1 MLGHFAITHIPPL
14 FVTAALTFGG
24 LIPLFD
30 AEFAI
35 REFGLPNQAAI
46 SKPAQ
51 SLMMT
56 SAGRG
61 TAIGLA
67 LTTLYLQGKLIE
79 FDTVLSV
86 LWFVGIID
94 GYVCWREGVPGRGVF
109 RATSG
114 VVIAAWGLFGLTSR
128 L

>member
-1 MLGHFAITHIPPL
+1 MLDHFTITHIPPL
-14 FVTAALTFGG
+14 LVTAALILGG
-24 LIPLFD
+24 LMPFLD

-35 REFGLPNQAAI
+35 REFGLPSQAAI

-51 SLMMT
+51 SIMMT

-67 LTTLYLQGKLIE
+67 LAILYIQGKLAE

-86 LWFVGIID
+86 LWYVGLVD
-94 GYVCWREGVPGRGVF
+94 GYVCWREGVPGHGVF

-128 L
+128 V